1 MRLVQNKYRRFK
13 IILFKKIVVCLLA
26 FFIAKPIFIVLNN
39 FFDNSDE
46 ISFLMI
52 ENESLEDENSE
63 EELEEIEES
72 DKFLLANIDVILF
85 QELQILFANSIEN
98 SSLFEHKLIDPPPE
112 FIV

>member
-1 MRLVQNKYRRFK
+1 
-13 IILFKKIVVCLLA
+13 
-26 FFIAKPIFIVLNN
+26 
-39 FFDNSDE
+39 
-46 ISFLMI
+46 MI

-72 DKFLLANIDVILF
+72 DKFLLANIDIILF
-85 QELQILFANSIEN
+85 QELQILFANSIET

>member
-1 MRLVQNKYRRFK
+1 M
-13 IILFKKIVVCLLA
+13 IVN
-26 FFIAKPIFIVLNN
+26 PINQSVVNN